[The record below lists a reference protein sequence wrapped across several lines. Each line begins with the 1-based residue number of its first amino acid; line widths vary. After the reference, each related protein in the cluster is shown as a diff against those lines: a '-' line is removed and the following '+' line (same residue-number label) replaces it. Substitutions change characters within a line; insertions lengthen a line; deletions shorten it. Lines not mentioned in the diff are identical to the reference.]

1 MQRGAGF
8 TDGAVDAV
16 REAVDLIDLASEY
29 TRVERHG
36 QRFRAL
42 CPFHK
47 EKTPSLS
54 LDPESKLYYCFGC
67 GAGGDAFKFH
77 MELTGDDFKTALEH
91 LARRYGIPL
100 ERASGP
106 EAAARAERADRIQ
119 AALDA
124 AHDFFQEKLRTQPV
138 PQEYLRQRKVPSDL
152 IKRFGI
158 GFAPDGWQALREAL
172 GSRVPVEDLEAAGL
186 VARSRKAPDRPYDRF
201 RNRLIF
207 PIRDAAGRLVAFGGR
222 TLGDDQAKYV
232 NTNETSRFN
241 KGRLLYGLDMARRAI
256 KEQGRVL
263 LVEGY
268 FDVIGA
274 AASGIDWAVA
284 SMGTALTEQQVKL
297 LGRYTDEV
305 ILGYDGDRAGIE
317 AARKA
322 AGLMLAAGLHVRRAR
337 FPAGQDPD
345 SLRLDEGPEA
355 VRATVDDARGAV
367 ALEID
372 DLPVGSELDPRLRAR
387 EARRVLPLIDRI
399 SDPIERRE
407 YERTAAGRLGVSVEL
422 LREAA
427 VENRQ
432 SSVSG
437 WTGPAPAA
445 SSRPPDTA
453 SIEEQVLRLLVNA
466 PTLGGFEWPA
476 SDAFLDPPLRAIY
489 AAILEQAEA
498 GAERIDSDALL
509 RVLGRGNGGNNEA
522 DRPVDRVAKFLLQ
535 PSSAFSESE
544 LRDCLVE
551 LRRRFAKERRSMLRS
566 EIERA
571 DREGDT
577 ETLDRMIDELQRL
590 GNVARAQVV

>member
-77 MELTGDDFKTALEH
+77 MELTGDDFRTALEH

-106 EAAARAERADRIQ
+106 EAAAHAERTDRIQ

-124 AHDFFQEKLRTQPV
+124 AHDFFREKLRTEPV
-138 PQEYLRQRKVPSDL
+138 PQEYLRQRKVPAKL
-152 IKRFGI
+152 VERFGI
-158 GFAPDGWQALREAL
+158 GFAPDGWQTLREAL

-232 NTNETSRFN
+232 NTNETSRFS

-256 KEQGRVL
+256 KEHGRVL

-345 SLRLDEGPEA
+345 SLRLDEGAEA

-387 EARRVLPLIDRI
+387 EARRVLPLIERI

-445 SSRPPDTA
+445 SPRPPDTA

-476 SDAFLDPPLRAIY
+476 SDVFLDPPLRAIY
-489 AAILEQAEA
+489 TAILEQAEA
-498 GAERIDSDALL
+498 GAERIDPDALSM
-509 RVLGRGNGGNNEA
+509 VLGRGNGGNDEA
-522 DRPVDRVAKFLLQ
+522 DRPVDRFPKILLQ
-535 PSSAFSESE
+535 RSSAFSESE

-577 ETLDRMIDELQRL
+577 ETLDRMIEEFQRL
-590 GNVARAQVV
+590 GNDARAQVV